1 MHFVYTGTVMIKK
14 THWLN
19 KISLLYLKKKIDWLF
34 MKKGMFCLGTS
45 SCCRPLVLRTRRP
58 SLKTKLYTVNKI
70 GNQFKQRAYWQ
81 KWQTVRKLTHCQ
93 KNEKKVYPNARLEK
107 SIEHISASIAP
118 IKWNTSACVRVCESV
133 LKK

>member
-1 MHFVYTGTVMIKK
+1 MTFHALCVHCYSNDEKNSLIKQ
-14 THWLN
+14 N
-19 KISLLYLKKKIDWLF
+19 FPAVFELKKKIDWLF

-118 IKWNTSACVRVCESV
+118 IKSTRVS
-133 LKK
+133 LNF